1 MLNHPSVIINLKI
14 LNVMKKKIYY
24 LSLGLMILAMAGCMK
39 KDIQPV
45 VQDVSAGPD
54 ATLTLKSASLTKKYI
69 VVLKD
74 DANISDDADD
84 DARNSKVKGKGHNL
98 VTKYTSKDEI
108 EDTYETALQGF
119 TVKLTADQVKTIRVD
134 PDVKYIE
141 ENQIITLSKDVA
153 KKSSPVATPFTDY
166 VPWGVARV
174 GGGEKKY
181 KGDNDA
187 WIIDTGIELTHPD
200 LNVGM
205 KDAKSFVPDE
215 TPNDVRGHGTFIAGI
230 IGAIAGNGGILG
242 VAPGVKVIPVK
253 IFAAD
258 GTAYLDQVIAAI
270 NYVAKK
276 AKSGDV
282 ANLSLSLNTTSDA
295 LDEAILNASSS
306 KRKTIDFTIAAGNE
320 GIDASLRSPARV
332 KGPHIYTVSAMAV
345 GDVWASFSNWG
356 KAIDYCAP
364 GVNILSTYL
373 NGTFAENGNGTS
385 FSSPHV
391 AGLLLIGK
399 IKNDGHVIGDPD
411 GKPEPIAV
419 HK

>member
-1 MLNHPSVIINLKI
+1 
-14 LNVMKKKIYY
+14 MKKKIYY

-39 KDIQPV
+39 KDIQPA
-45 VQDVSAGPD
+45 VQDVSTAPN
-54 ATLTLKSASLTKKYI
+54 ATATLKSASLTKKYI
-69 VVLKD
+69 VVLKE
-74 DANISDDADD
+74 DANISDTDD
-84 DARNSKVKGKGHNL
+84 DDVRKSEVKGKGHNL
-98 VTKYTSKDEI
+98 VTKHTAKDEI

-119 TVKLTADQVKTIRVD
+119 TVKLTADQAKTMSAD

-141 ENQIITLSKDVA
+141 EDQIITLSKDEA
-153 KKSSPVATPFTDY
+153 KKNAPVVTQFNDY

-174 GGGEKKY
+174 GGGEEKY
-181 KGDNDA
+181 KGKNSA
-187 WIIDTGIELTHPD
+187 WIIDTGIDLTHPD

-242 VAPGVKVIPVK
+242 IAPGATVIPVK

-258 GTAYLDQVIAAI
+258 GTAYLDAVIAAI

-332 KGPHIYTVSAMAV
+332 KGPHIYTVTAMAE

-364 GVNILSTYL
+364 GVNIISTYP
-373 NGTFAENGNGTS
+373 GSTYMSWYGTS
-385 FSSPHV
+385 FASPHV

-399 IKNDGHVIGDPD
+399 IKNGGHVIGDPD
-411 GKPEPIAV
+411 RKPDIIAV
-419 HK
+419 HKK